1 MAHTVHRPAE
11 RRCNVRIVDSRS
23 VTPPEDHPEHNLGG
37 HLLPLTPQYRERVW
51 GGQRLQPSNPPIGEA
66 WIAFGESIVA
76 DGPFAG
82 RKLADLAA
90 QLGPALLGLSVHSR
104 FGSRFPLLA
113 KFLDCADWL
122 SVQVHPNDEQARRM
136 VGPGE
141 FGKTEA
147 WFFIEAAAKAR
158 ILLGVKPGTTAAE
171 LATAIR
177 GGAVVDVAATVPVQ
191 AGDAVLVSAGMLHA
205 LGPGLLVYEIQQESD
220 TTYRAYDWGRPQSTG
235 RKLHIEESVAVTT
248 TDGPAEPASPAVSGE
263 IGIAGAIACAYF
275 DLDLVRVGAT
285 ALPMDTG
292 GRSFHILTAIEGAAD
307 IEVMGESGTETV
319 RLERFASVLVAGS
332 TGSYRAR
339 GASGSAT
346 LLKALVPD

>member
-1 MAHTVHRPAE
+1 
-11 RRCNVRIVDSRS
+11 VDSSS
-23 VTPPEDHPEHNLGG
+23 VTPHAVESAHKLGG

-66 WIAFGESIVA
+66 WIAFGETVVA
-76 DGPFAG
+76 GGPYAG

-90 QLGPALLGLSVHSR
+90 ELGAALVGSSVHSR

-122 SVQVHPNDEQARRM
+122 SVQVHPNDEQAKRM

-147 WFFIEAAAKAR
+147 WFFIEAAPEAR
-158 ILLGVKPGTTAAE
+158 ILLGVKPRTTAAA

-177 GGAVVDVAATVPVQ
+177 GGAVVDVAASVPVRTGQ
-191 AGDAVLVSAGMLHA
+191 AVLVSAGMLHA

-248 TDGPAEPASPAVSGE
+248 TDGPAEPASPAVSDE

-285 ALPMDTG
+285 ALPMETG

-307 IEVMGESGTETV
+307 IEVMGELGTETV